1 MLNIFNSLINPL
13 ECFFDIKGTCI
24 PEPGYNTLL

>member
-1 MLNIFNSLINPL
+1 MLNILNSLINPL
-13 ECFFDIKGTCI
+13 ECFFDIKGI